1 MEHYHAQRTMP
12 PKRVSRHKLF
22 TVSNVNCLEHLV
34 LWLEYLVFCNLR
46 AKLSPALVIGCQP
59 DLALLSSSL
68 LPLPTVIDGKKNG
81 LVCFQ
86 RLQQCNFPLQ
96 WLLDW
101 FSFFANHTAPI
112 LSQVSSVQL
121 SVQHQHC
128 LTPRISRRRKL
139 PLILLLL
146 LGGFLM
152 RYRWIISFVLPRRGW
167 IDICCSTARRRECE
181 LVYYCGQIR
190 LDCS

>member
-1 MEHYHAQRTMP
+1 MLT
-12 PKRVSRHKLF
+12 VLNTLF
-22 TVSNVNCLEHLV
+22 CDWNT
-34 LWLEYLVFCNLR
+34 LVFCNLR

-68 LPLPTVIDGKKNG
+68 LPLATVIDGKKNG

-121 SVQHQHC
+121 AVQHQHC

-190 LDCS
+190 LDCSCRAFSKTPD